1 MGQNTPMSAT
11 YLQVPFR
18 DKDSAKALGARWD
31 PAQRQWYVPAGRELA
46 PFAAWL
52 PAGLVD
58 ASPPL
63 PPDSTAAAVAFP
75 ARLPAA
81 ADEPAVPGSRLAAA
95 SEPAAAYSSSSLT
108 SQRQSGIS
116 LSQLLA
122 GVSQLVAQSFPAG
135 LWTLV

>member
-52 PAGLVD
+52 PAGLVE

-63 PPDSTAAAVAFP
+63 S
-75 ARLPAA
+75 
-81 ADEPAVPGSRLAAA
+81 PGSAAA
-95 SEPAAAYSSSSLT
+95 SVAFAALVWLFCVT
-108 SQRQSGIS
+108 D
-116 LSQLLA
+116 LSVA
-122 GVSQLVAQSFPAG
+122 LVAKNSHSVKPLLYKFAG
-135 LWTLV
+135 AWGKIGRAHV